1 MLSKIISMFYFKVVG
16 FLCQLTWKT
25 SWIFHFFWETQ
36 LIGHFAF
43 LLLLSMANGPQ
54 YQRGNFGHFPN
65 LKSFFRGL
73 SFNNTFVNNVK
84 KIRVLIY
91 VSIKLGPFLGILHIF
106 LDQFQN
112 ILHNN
117 HFIYTFYLGSR
128 CEMKMGVKYS

>member
-1 MLSKIISMFYFKVVG
+1 
-16 FLCQLTWKT
+16 
-25 SWIFHFFWETQ
+25 
-36 LIGHFAF
+36 
-43 LLLLSMANGPQ
+43 
-54 YQRGNFGHFPN
+54 
-65 LKSFFRGL
+65 
-73 SFNNTFVNNVK
+73 
-84 KIRVLIY
+84 LIY